1 MPDWVE
7 EVISLHSLGELI
19 LVVIA
24 TIGATQFAKV
34 VARQTIGRKFDNLL
48 VQTTALVIALFA
60 ARFTWT
66 DHSGALV
73 GGLVGYAI
81 ASLLA
86 SYGLK
91 LLKHYKPD
99 LADLIQGERRKNDPP
114 NDRRSK

>member
-1 MPDWVE
+1 MPDWIKE
-7 EVISLHSLGELI
+7 MISLHHLGELA

-34 VARQTIGRKFDNLL
+34 VARLTVGRKFDSLL

-86 SYGLK
+86 AYGLK
-91 LLKHYKPD
+91 ALKHYKPD
-99 LADLIQGERRKNDPP
+99 LAALIQGERK
-114 NDRRSK
+114 K

>member
-1 MPDWVE
+1 MTNETGGFMPDWATE
-7 EVISLHSLGELI
+7 IISLHSLGELL

-24 TIGATQFAKV
+24 TIGATQFAKI
-34 VARQTIGRKFDNLL
+34 VARLTMGRRFDNLL

-60 ARFTWT
+60 ARFAWT

-86 SYGLK
+86 AYGLK
-91 LLKHYKPD
+91 LLKHYRPG
-99 LADLIQGERRKNDPP
+99 LANLIQGRRK
-114 NDRRSK
+114 

>member
-1 MPDWVE
+1 MPEWAK

-19 LVVIA
+19 LVVLA

-34 VARQTIGRKFDNLL
+34 VARQTTGRKFDNLL

-73 GGLVGYAI
+73 GGLAGYAI

-86 SYGLK
+86 AYGLK
-91 LLKHYKPD
+91 MLKHYKPD
-99 LADLIQGERRKNDPP
+99 LATLIQGERRK
-114 NDRRSK
+114 K